1 MGNRMNSTLD
11 GQKISAILLM
21 VGGLVMIMSLLMAW
35 FSYIGWTRTGFDLLS
50 DTINDQGYAY
60 APHLA
65 LIVGIAAIVAGML
78 SLKFAGRAIPAI
90 MIVLGIA
97 SIVLSAMFAV
107 YCVEAQEYYKLPF
120 VTVSAEAGVWVSIV
134 GGIVVVVASLV
145 MLVLSRPS
153 AKGDRCSYAAFAEGR
168 STAVRRDAPSAAPR
182 LLSRSPRR
190 SPRKGRKD
198 SGYRISSLFL
208 AIFEPYR

>member
-50 DTINDQGYAY
+50 NMINDQGYAY
-60 APHLA
+60 APHLV

-97 SIVLSAMFAV
+97 SIVLSAMFSV

-134 GGIVVVVASLV
+134 GGIAVVMASLV

-153 AKGDRCSYAAFAEGR
+153 AKGEPMFVCSVCGRAFYGRQTRCPECGAETPFAKSSSE
-168 STAVRRDAPSAAPR
+168 STERP
-182 LLSRSPRR
+182 
-190 SPRKGRKD
+190 
-198 SGYRISSLFL
+198 
-208 AIFEPYR
+208 

>member
-1 MGNRMNSTLD
+1 MGSRMNSTLD

-50 DTINDQGYAY
+50 DMINDQGYAY

-97 SIVLSAMFAV
+97 SIVLSAMFSV

-134 GGIVVVVASLV
+134 GGIAIVMASLV

-153 AKGDRCSYAAFAEGR
+153 AKEEPMFVCSACGRAFYGRQMRCPECGAETPFAKSSSE
-168 STAVRRDAPSAAPR
+168 STERP
-182 LLSRSPRR
+182 
-190 SPRKGRKD
+190 
-198 SGYRISSLFL
+198 
-208 AIFEPYR
+208 